1 MEKVWEIKNPD
12 ALLNELATKRLTKQ
26 AERPRRD
33 EKNPGRAYSLS
44 MLHWGGGQL
53 YNDQFMKGAV
63 FLIMM
68 LALVI
73 GAVLSVIFA
82 DELLEFLHRLGISTA
97 AAFLGAEVL
106 LLCILLFWTYNA
118 ADAYHGSARS
128 RRTPFPG
135 IPSRVLPVLGSL
147 VFPGW
152 GQFLNGQPVKGS
164 LYTALAVLGIFSF
177 IALGATLF
185 AWPYLEPSD
194 ARLIVEGVFA
204 VSLFVAPVFPPVWAF
219 SVHDAFKVSSD
230 DLKKEPL
237 LERIKAAYYR
247 GRSQGWVRGVFPHFR
262 LTLLLILFLVFVTI
276 VIRYSF
282 AKGFYTEGLQQLR
295 SYLSSRGMTIV
306 PELISRF
313 LELLAQY
320 V

>member
-1 MEKVWEIKNPD
+1 MEKVWEIKDPD
-12 ALLNELATKRLTKQ
+12 SRLTELATKRGKKPVQ
-26 AERPRRD
+26 PRRD

-53 YNDQFMKGAV
+53 YNDQFKGAV
-63 FLIMM
+63 FLVMM
-68 LALVI
+68 LMVVA
-73 GAVLSVIFA
+73 GTVLSAIFN
-82 DELLEFLHRLGISTA
+82 DELLEYLHSLGISTA
-97 AAFLGAEVL
+97 ETFLGAEVL

-118 ADAYHGSARS
+118 ADAYQGSARS

-152 GQFLNGQPVKGS
+152 GQFLNGQPFKGS
-164 LYTALAVLGIFSF
+164 IYTSLALLGIFS
-177 IALGATLF
+177 LVTLVATLL

-194 ARLIVEGVFA
+194 ARFAVEGIFT
-204 VSLFVAPVFPPVWAF
+204 VSLFAAPVFPPVWAL

-230 DLKKEPL
+230 ELKKEPVW
-237 LERIKAAYYR
+237 ERIKASYYR

-262 LTLLLILFLVFVTI
+262 LTLLLVLVLVL
-276 VIRYSF
+276 VAMAVRYSF
-282 AKGFYTEGLQQLR
+282 AKGFYIDWLKQIG
-295 SYLSSRGMTIV
+295 SYLSSQGMTIV
-306 PELISRF
+306 PELINRF